1 MDEGRVRTD
10 MGFFAN
16 LFKGSQSSQP
26 EEKKEDKEY
35 IEFLLKELDTLKKE
49 TNTSLD
55 RERQTNFDLQSQ
67 IEKEKVEK
75 EELQKIISD
84 FQEKEKGQTEEN
96 EKKLAE
102 LQEQLKNY
110 EGSYS
115 DFSRFMTMA
124 KKEAEQTVAKAKQEA
139 EMAMAKAEMDAEKI
153 TTAAKAEALLH
164 QKNVEKELKEQA
176 KANEQK
182 YTIAKYKLMEY
193 LNALNNTQSKLIETY
208 NELGALVQ
216 KMPIRIDDLFS
227 DEPLGLL
234 PEEKDKDYKG
244 WTVKDVDESD
254 RKP

>member
-1 MDEGRVRTD
+1 M
-10 MGFFAN
+10 
-16 LFKGSQSSQP
+16 
-26 EEKKEDKEY
+26 
-35 IEFLLKELDTLKKE
+35 
-49 TNTSLD
+49 
-55 RERQTNFDLQSQ
+55 
-67 IEKEKVEK
+67 
-75 EELQKIISD
+75 
-84 FQEKEKGQTEEN
+84 
-96 EKKLAE
+96 
-102 LQEQLKNY
+102 QEQLKNY

-227 DEPLGLL
+227 DEPLALL
-234 PEEKDKDYKG
+234 PEEKDKDYKD